1 MRWLAFIGSAVLSA
15 LLLVG
20 TPSLTGSAAAP
31 AATRTYDIVMG
42 EGKVVVEVAGKDEL
56 GGEFHRWEPPVL
68 VAFRGDTIVL
78 NVGNPRKRKHSLVI
92 EAFNIDTGEL
102 EPRTGKKT
110 VRFVASKSGVFE
122 YKCGLKQDEAKGWCD
137 PDHKYQ
143 VGHLIVLE
151 R

>member
-1 MRWLAFIGSAVLSA
+1 MRWLALALVAGLSVT
-15 LLLVG
+15 LVV
-20 TPSLTGSAAAP
+20 TMARPTGGGAAP
-31 AATRTYDIVMG
+31 TVTRTFDIVMG
-42 EGKVVVEVAGKDEL
+42 EGKVVVEVAGKDQL

-92 EAFNIDTGEL
+92 DAFKVDTGEL

-110 VRFVASKSGVFE
+110 VRFVADKAGVF
-122 YKCGLKQDEAKGWCD
+122 KFWCGLDTDEAKGWCD
-137 PDHKYQ
+137 PDHRYQ
-143 VGHLIVLE
+143 VGHLIVLD

>member
-1 MRWLAFIGSAVLSA
+1 MRWLVFIGVAALGV
-15 LLLVG
+15 LLLTG
-20 TPSLTGSAAAP
+20 TPFPMGSKAAP
-31 AATRTYDIVMG
+31 AATRTFDIVLG
-42 EGKVVVEVAGKDEL
+42 EGKVVVEVGGKDEL

-78 NVGNPRKRKHSLVI
+78 NVGNPRKHKHSLVI
-92 EAFNIDTGEL
+92 EAFNIDTGIL

-110 VRFVASKSGVFE
+110 VRFVANKSGVFE
-122 YKCGLKQDEAKGWCD
+122 YKCGLKHDAAKGWCD

-143 VGHLIVLE
+143 VGHLIILE

>member
-1 MRWLAFIGSAVLSA
+1 MRWLAYVAVAGLSTMLLIGVA
-15 LLLVG
+15 
-20 TPSLTGSAAAP
+20 PPTGGAAAP
-31 AATRTYDIVMG
+31 TVTRTFDIVLG
-42 EGKVVVEVAGKDEL
+42 EGKVVVEVGGKDEL

-68 VAFRGDTIVL
+68 MAFRGDTVVL

-122 YKCGLKQDEAKGWCD
+122 YKCGLKWDEAKGWCD

-143 VGHLIVLE
+143 VGHLIILD

>member
-1 MRWLAFIGSAVLSA
+1 MRWLTFGVVAGLSTV
-15 LLLVG
+15 LLVG
-20 TPSLTGSAAAP
+20 MAPPSGGVAAP
-31 AATRTYDIVMG
+31 AVTRTFGIVMG
-42 EGKVVVEVAGKDEL
+42 EGKVVVEVGGKDEL

-68 VAFRGDTIVL
+68 VAFRGDRVIL

-92 EAFNIDTGEL
+92 EAFNVDTGEL

-110 VRFVASKSGVFE
+110 VRFVADKSGVFE
-122 YKCGLKQDEAKGWCD
+122 YQCGLKPDEAKGWCD